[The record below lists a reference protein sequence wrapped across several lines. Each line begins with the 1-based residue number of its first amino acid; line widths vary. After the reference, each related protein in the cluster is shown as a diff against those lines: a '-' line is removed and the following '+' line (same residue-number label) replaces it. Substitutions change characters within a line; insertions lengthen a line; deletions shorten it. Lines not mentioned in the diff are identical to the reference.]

1 MNPIYNREN
10 NNNYYSPPTSNAF
23 VNSTINNFGA
33 STRTVNKD
41 SIYNTIG
48 GAHTEYVNNKE
59 MFNNRIFERNN
70 QMFQSS
76 STQNIFPSY
85 FNENY
90 NDNRKE
96 IKQFES
102 RIFDL
107 IPNNQKNIT
116 MGVVDFRE
124 GVQNNQ
130 HPNNYKELNQSNIQG
145 FQTDSYFGGNYSDY
159 FQNQPNNYNHNN
171 NYKN

>member
-1 MNPIYNREN
+1 
-10 NNNYYSPPTSNAF
+10 
-23 VNSTINNFGA
+23 
-33 STRTVNKD
+33 
-41 SIYNTIG
+41 
-48 GAHTEYVNNKE
+48 
-59 MFNNRIFERNN
+59 
-70 QMFQSS
+70 
-76 STQNIFPSY
+76 
-85 FNENY
+85 
-90 NDNRKE
+90 
-96 IKQFES
+96 
-102 RIFDL
+102 
-107 IPNNQKNIT
+107 

>member
-41 SIYNTIG
+41 SIYKTVG
-48 GAHTEYVNNKE
+48 GSHTEYVNNKE

-76 STQNIFPSY
+76 ST
-85 FNENY
+85 
-90 NDNRKE
+90 
-96 IKQFES
+96 
-102 RIFDL
+102 
-107 IPNNQKNIT
+107 
-116 MGVVDFRE
+116 
-124 GVQNNQ
+124 
-130 HPNNYKELNQSNIQG
+130 
-145 FQTDSYFGGNYSDY
+145 
-159 FQNQPNNYNHNN
+159 
-171 NYKN
+171 